1 MSFRDRCRNS
11 CPGCFNGVSIFLG
24 PIWFCRMCRC
34 WSKKTDKFFD
44 YTKFPTT
51 LGFMILYVVWC
62 AFVLKTGI
70 KDTNPDVSQTFN
82 VVGATLAFILPL
94 IAASAVA
101 RNKEALNN
109 YNAFCGDVLALGWE
123 VLAYVRDEKSNAIS
137 ENDKMKIKDLFE
149 ICLVLPTLV
158 KWKFRQGLDI
168 EKVYLVKFGEDIK
181 QVFGFDNLEYNAV
194 EGKFKG
200 KFIDTSVGGRFNQI
214 FGKVKKRKTNDKGED
229 IKNVKGEPIM
239 EKGIDECDLMFAL
252 LNTIISEFD
261 TNGDTRKNMLQRT
274 LERVYNSYGN
284 MGNINA
290 YQLPQVYKVYLYISM
305 FIFIGLFPLNYE
317 TKGGKLKAM
326 NVTTEGDFEA
336 LYSDEYS
343 SILEHEWNII
353 WHGVVLVYFL
363 FGFNF
368 MTTRVG
374 NAFNSQKDSPGYTT
388 VGKSETEVNNGLLA
402 LYKAK
407 QDFQGIFKLGLLD
420 RRMGKDLFISK
431 KGLMNDRRAYDQEF
445 DQYKDW
451 FDKESLKDKTK
462 QRKAKQKGIERSSGG
477 ESKSKSLTNRRKLYV

>member
-1 MSFRDRCRNS
+1 MGIRDGCRDRF
-11 CPGCFNGVSIFLG
+11 PICFNGVSIFLG

-44 YTKFPTT
+44 YTKFPIT
-51 LGFMILYVVWC
+51 LLFMIIYVGWC
-62 AFVLKTGI
+62 AIVLNTPI
-70 KDTNPDVSQTFN
+70 YETNPDVSQTFN

-94 IAASAVA
+94 IAASAVT

-123 VLAYVRDEKSNAIS
+123 ALAYVRDEKNNKIDDG
-137 ENDKMKIKDLFE
+137 DKLKIKDLFQ

-168 EKVYLVKFGEDIK
+168 EKVYMRKFGDDMTE
-181 QVFGFDNLEYNAV
+181 FGVDNLVYKPVEGEGEF
-194 EGKFKG
+194 EGKF
-200 KFIDTSVGGRFNQI
+200 INTSVGGWFNYI
-214 FGKVKKRKTNDKGED
+214 FLKVAKKDQGD
-229 IKNVKGEPIM
+229 LVI

-252 LNTIISEFD
+252 LNKIISDFK

-274 LERVYNSYGN
+274 LERVYSSYGN
-284 MGNINA
+284 MGNIDA

-305 FIFIGLFPLNYE
+305 FIFVGLFPLNYE

-343 SILEHEWNII
+343 SIVEHEWNII
-353 WHGVVLVYFL
+353 WHGLVLVYFL

-388 VGKSETEVNNGLLA
+388 VGQSETDVNNALQS
-402 LYKAK
+402 LYKTK
-407 QDFQGIFKLGLLD
+407 VDFQGTYENMLITRTNWNGIFSTERTELD
-420 RRMGKDLFISK
+420 I
-431 KGLMNDRRAYDQEF
+431 
-445 DQYKDW
+445 YKD
-451 FDKESLKDKTK
+451 KRLGKNKR
-462 QRKAKQKGIERSSGG
+462 QKAKQKDIDRSSGG

>member
-1 MSFRDRCRNS
+1 MSVRDKCWNW
-11 CPGCFNGVSIFLG
+11 VSIFLG

-44 YTKFPTT
+44 PTKFPIT
-51 LGFMILYVVWC
+51 LLFMILYVGWC
-62 AFVLKTGI
+62 IIVLLSGI

-123 VLAYVRDEKSNAIS
+123 ALAYVRDEKSNTIS

-168 EKVYLVKFGEDIK
+168 EKVHLLKFGEDIE
-181 QVFGFDNLEYNAV
+181 QVFGFDDLVYNAV
-194 EGKFKG
+194 EGKFTG
-200 KFIDTSVGGRFNQI
+200 KFIDTSVGGRFNYI
-214 FGKVKKRKTNDKGED
+214 FKKVKKRKTNDKGED
-229 IKNVKGEPIM
+229 IE

-252 LNTIISEFD
+252 LNKLISEFD
-261 TNGDTRKNMLQRT
+261 TDGDTRKNMLQRT

-290 YQLPQVYKVYLYISM
+290 YQLPEVYKVYLYISM

-343 SILEHEWNII
+343 SIIEHEWNII
-353 WHGVVLVYFL
+353 WHGLVLVYFL

-388 VGKSETEVNNGLLA
+388 VGQSETEVNNALLA

-407 QDFQGIFKLGLLD
+407 QEFQGVFKLGLLD
-420 RRMGKDLFISK
+420 RRRGKDLFITK
-431 KGLMNDRRAYDQEF
+431 KGLKEF

-451 FDKESLKDKTK
+451 FDKESLKEKNK
-462 QRKAKQKGIERSSGG
+462 RQKAKQKDIDRSSGG

>member
-1 MSFRDRCRNS
+1 MSVRDGCRN
-11 CPGCFNGVSIFLG
+11 GASIVLG
-24 PIWFCRMCRC
+24 PIWFCRTCRC

-51 LGFMILYVVWC
+51 LLFMILYVGWC
-62 AFVLKTGI
+62 AFVLLTDI
-70 KDTNPDVSQTFN
+70 KKTNPDVSQTFN

-123 VLAYVRDEKSNAIS
+123 VLAYVRDEKSKAVN
-137 ENDKMKIKDLFE
+137 ENDQLKIKDLFE

-158 KWKFRQGLDI
+158 KWKFRKGLDI
-168 EKVYLVKFGEDIK
+168 EKVYLLKFGEDIE
-181 QVFGFDNLEYNAV
+181 QVFGFDNLVYDPV
-194 EGKFKG
+194 KGKFTG
-200 KFIDTSVGGRFNQI
+200 KFIDTSVGGRFNFI
-214 FGKVKKRKTNDKGED
+214 FGKVRKTITDDKGKT
-229 IKNVKGEPIM
+229 ITK
-239 EKGIDECDLMFAL
+239 KGIDECDLMFAL
-252 LNTIISEFD
+252 LNKLISEFD
-261 TNGDTRKNMLQRT
+261 TDGDTRKNMLQRT

-343 SILEHEWNII
+343 SIIEHEWNII
-353 WHGVVLVYFL
+353 WHGLVLVYFL

-388 VGKSETEVNNGLLA
+388 VGQSETDVNNALLA

-407 QDFQGIFKLGLLD
+407 EDFQGTFITLVDRRRD
-420 RRMGKDLFISK
+420 RRMDKGILITDTGLREIDRYSDYFKNETRK
-431 KGLMNDRRAYDQEF
+431 KNKRQ
-445 DQYKDW
+445 
-451 FDKESLKDKTK
+451 KDK
-462 QRKAKQKGIERSSGG
+462 QKDIGRSAGG